1 MNCSIAFQYL
11 PMNAGS
17 DDEVCRI
24 VDEVIAVIDA
34 SGLDYYV
41 GPFETAVEGDLDS
54 CMALVKRCLEA
65 GAQAGCAESASYI
78 KISYRPHG
86 DVMTTEHKI
95 GKYHQTGS
103 EFVPTSEDAVA

>member
-1 MNCSIAFQYL
+1 MNCSVALQYL

-24 VDEVIAVIDA
+24 VDEVIAEIDA

-41 GPFETAVEGDLDS
+41 GPFETAIEGDFDA
-54 CMALVKRCLEA
+54 CMDLVKRCIQR

-78 KISYRPHG
+78 KVSYRPQG

-95 GKYHQTGS
+95 GKYHQTDS
-103 EFVPTSEDAVA
+103 EFQSKEQDVA